1 MDMRS
6 RPTCEEPGV
15 ESRGLDQ
22 GALRWLCHI
31 SPYAMLLVDHEG
43 MILRANAIAGELFG
57 YSPEQMTG
65 QSVELLVPEGLRSVH
80 ESQRRAFMRRPE
92 ERMMRAGRDLLA
104 RHHDGRPIPVEITL
118 VPVTFAQKPAVIASI
133 IDLSQRKQLEAQLRE
148 ERDLGEAII
157 HSLPAVFYLLDS
169 RGRFLRWNQNL
180 QEVTGYSAEELCTM
194 SAWELFDGSDG
205 ERIRNGIRRVFMHG
219 KFEMDAELRTREG
232 GVVPYH
238 FTGRRVELAGQQCLT
253 GAGVDISARKA
264 LEADLKHQATHDPLT
279 GLVNRYHF
287 EDVLRREIERA
298 QRYHTPFSLV
308 MMDID
313 HFKSVND
320 RHGHLI
326 GDMVLRRFADT
337 LRGKV
342 RAADVLARWG
352 GEEFMLLLPDT
363 HQEGAAVLAEAIRA
377 RVSETPMPGPGRITV
392 SLAVTGYRSGESSHG
407 LLKRLD
413 GALYEAKRGGRNRL
427 VVR

>member
-1 MDMRS
+1 MDMGS
-6 RPTCEEPGV
+6 GPICEGPGV
-15 ESRGLDQ
+15 ESRGLDHES
-22 GALRWLCHI
+22 LRWLCHI

-43 MILRANAIAGELFG
+43 TILRANARAGELFG
-57 YSPEQMTG
+57 YSPEQITG
-65 QSVELLVPEGLRSVH
+65 EPVELLVPEGMRHLHRSH
-80 ESQRRAFMRRPE
+80 RHTFMERPE
-92 ERMMRAGRDLLA
+92 ERMMRGGRDLCA
-104 RHHDGRPIPVEITL
+104 RHHDGRSIPVEITL
-118 VPVTFAQKPAVIASI
+118 VPVTLAQRPAVIASI
-133 IDLSQRKQLEAQLRE
+133 IDLSQRKRLEGQLRE

-180 QEVTGYSAEELCTM
+180 EEVTGYSAEELRAIP
-194 SAWELFDGSDG
+194 AWALFDGEDV
-205 ERIRNGIRRVFMHG
+205 ERIRSGIRSVFRDG
-219 KFEMDAELRTREG
+219 KFELDAVLRTRDG
-232 GVVPYH
+232 GGVPYH

-253 GAGVDISARKA
+253 GAGVDISTRKA

-287 EDVLRREIERA
+287 EDVLRRELQRS
-298 QRYHTPFSLV
+298 QRYHSPFSLV

-320 RHGHLI
+320 QYGHLV
-326 GDMVLRRFADT
+326 GDLVLRRFADT

-342 RAADVLARWG
+342 RASDVLARWG

-363 HQEGAAVLAEAIRA
+363 HREGAAVLSETIRG
-377 RVSETPMPGPGRITV
+377 RVSETPVPGPGRITV
-392 SLAVTGYRSGESSHG
+392 SLAVTGYHSGESSHA

-413 GALYEAKRGGRNRL
+413 DALYEAKRSGRNRL
-427 VVR
+427 VVC